1 MSELRRSYI
10 LHPAIGGSHP
20 IPCLST
26 QITKRRGIAMYF
38 SVVELTHVQSYTL
51 YAIRHAIILLAGS

>member
-26 QITKRRGIAMYF
+26 QITKRRAGYSNVLMLSHLLPPLTSRPDFAT
-38 SVVELTHVQSYTL
+38 SELKVN
-51 YAIRHAIILLAGS
+51 